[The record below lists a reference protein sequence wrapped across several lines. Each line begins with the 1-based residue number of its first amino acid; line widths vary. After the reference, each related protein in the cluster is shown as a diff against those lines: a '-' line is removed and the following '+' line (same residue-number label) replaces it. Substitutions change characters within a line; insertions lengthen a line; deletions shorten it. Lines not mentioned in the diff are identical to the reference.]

1 MKSYKQNRGKKM
13 YFQKTEHLLNKIKLF
28 KDVNYFEQ
36 DFYSQLQLIREL
48 QSKPDLDYQN
58 YLELENLHTEIHKKF
73 IIDQKFRG
81 SQVNTLS
88 DEVYRIL
95 FEQYNIENVKSNEKQ
110 KELRNLI
117 YQKQKELN
125 ALQESIEKLG
135 DNLKHLAIQQS
146 NVLSNVTQGLEI
158 NNIDRLKEQGI
169 ILE

>member
-1 MKSYKQNRGKKM
+1 MKSYKQNRGEKM

-48 QSKPDLDYQN
+48 QSKPGLDYQN
-58 YLELENLHTEIHKKF
+58 HLELEKLHTEIHKKF
-73 IIDQKFRG
+73 ILDLKFRG

-95 FEQYNIENVKSNEKQ
+95 FEQYNIENAKSNEKQ
-110 KELRNLI
+110 KEFRNLI

-125 ALQESIEKLG
+125 ALQESIEKLE
-135 DNLKHLAIQQS
+135 DSLKHLAIQQS
-146 NVLSNVTQGLEI
+146 NVLSNVVQGLTIEDF
-158 NNIDRLKEQGI
+158 NRLEKQGI

>member
-1 MKSYKQNRGKKM
+1 M
-13 YFQKTEHLLNKIKLF
+13 YFQKTEHLLNKIKLY

-48 QSKPDLDYQN
+48 QNKPGLDYQN

-73 IIDQKFRG
+73 ILDQKFRG
-81 SQVNTLS
+81 SQANTLS
-88 DEVYRIL
+88 DEVYKIL
-95 FEQYNIENVKSNEKQ
+95 FKQYNIENAKSNEKQ

-125 ALQESIEKLG
+125 TLQESIEKLE

-146 NVLSNVTQGLEI
+146 NVLSNVIKGLEI
-158 NNIDRLKEQGI
+158 KDFNRLEKQGI

>member
-1 MKSYKQNRGKKM
+1 M
-13 YFQKTEHLLNKIKLF
+13 YFQKTEHLLNKIKLY

-48 QSKPDLDYQN
+48 QSKPGLDYQN

-73 IIDQKFRG
+73 ILDQKFRG
-81 SQVNTLS
+81 SQANTLS
-88 DEVYRIL
+88 DEVYKIL
-95 FEQYNIENVKSNEKQ
+95 FEQYNIENAKSNEKQ
-110 KELRNLI
+110 SELRTLI

-125 ALQESIEKLG
+125 TLQESIEKLE

-146 NVLSNVTQGLEI
+146 NVLSNVIKGLEI
-158 NNIDRLKEQGI
+158 KDFNRLEKQGI

>member
-1 MKSYKQNRGKKM
+1 M

-48 QSKPDLDYQN
+48 QSKPGLDYQN
-58 YLELENLHTEIHKKF
+58 HLELEKLHTEIHKKF
-73 IIDQKFRG
+73 ILDLKFRG

-95 FEQYNIENVKSNEKQ
+95 FEQYNIENAKSNEKQ

-125 ALQESIEKLG
+125 VLQESIEKLE
-135 DNLKHLAIQQS
+135 DSLKHLAIQQS
-146 NVLSNVTQGLEI
+146 NVLSNVVQGLTIEDF
-158 NNIDRLKEQGI
+158 NRLEKQGI

>member
-1 MKSYKQNRGKKM
+1 MKSYKQNRGEKM
-13 YFQKTEHLLNKIKLF
+13 YFQKTEHLLNKIKLY

-48 QSKPDLDYQN
+48 QSKPGLDYQN

-73 IIDQKFRG
+73 ILDQKFRG
-81 SQVNTLS
+81 SQANTLS
-88 DEVYRIL
+88 DEVYKIL
-95 FEQYNIENVKSNEKQ
+95 FEQYNIENAKSNKKQ
-110 KELRNLI
+110 SELRTLI

-125 ALQESIEKLG
+125 TLQESIEKLE

-146 NVLSNVTQGLEI
+146 NVLSNVVKGLEI
-158 NNIDRLKEQGI
+158 KDFNRLEKQGI

>member
-1 MKSYKQNRGKKM
+1 MKSYKQNRGEKM
-13 YFQKTEHLLNKIKLF
+13 YFQKTEYLLNKIKLY

-48 QSKPDLDYQN
+48 QSKPGLDYQN

-73 IIDQKFRG
+73 ILDQKFRG
-81 SQVNTLS
+81 SQANTLS
-88 DEVYRIL
+88 DEVYKML
-95 FEQYNIENVKSNEKQ
+95 FEQYNIENAKSNEKQ
-110 KELRNLI
+110 KELRTLI

-125 ALQESIEKLG
+125 TLQESIEKLE

-146 NVLSNVTQGLEI
+146 NVLSNVVKGLEI
-158 NNIDRLKEQGI
+158 KDFNRLEKQGI

>member
-1 MKSYKQNRGKKM
+1 M
-13 YFQKTEHLLNKIKLF
+13 YFQKTEHLLNKIKLY

-48 QSKPDLDYQN
+48 QSKPGLDYQN

-73 IIDQKFRG
+73 ILDQKFRG
-81 SQVNTLS
+81 SQANTLS
-88 DEVYRIL
+88 DEVYKIL
-95 FEQYNIENVKSNEKQ
+95 FEQYNIENAKSNKKQ
-110 KELRNLI
+110 SELRTLI

-125 ALQESIEKLG
+125 TLQESIEKLE

-146 NVLSNVTQGLEI
+146 NVLSNVVKGLEI
-158 NNIDRLKEQGI
+158 KDFNRLEKQGI

>member
-1 MKSYKQNRGKKM
+1 MNEIEVKKM
-13 YFQKTEHLLNKIKLF
+13 YFQKTEHLLNKIKLY

-58 YLELENLHTEIHKKF
+58 YLELEKLHTEIHKKF
-73 IIDQKFRG
+73 ILDQKFRD

-88 DEVYRIL
+88 DEVYKIL
-95 FEQYNIENVKSNEKQ
+95 FEQYNIENAKSNEKQ
-110 KELRNLI
+110 SELRTLI

-125 ALQESIEKLG
+125 TLQESIEKLE

-146 NVLSNVTQGLEI
+146 NVLSNVIKGLEI
-158 NNIDRLKEQGI
+158 KDFNRLEKQGI

>member
-1 MKSYKQNRGKKM
+1 MKSYKQNRGEKM
-13 YFQKTEHLLNKIKLF
+13 YFQKTEHLLNKIKLY

-48 QSKPDLDYQN
+48 QNKPGLDYQN

-73 IIDQKFRG
+73 ILDQKFRG
-81 SQVNTLS
+81 SQANTLS
-88 DEVYRIL
+88 DEVYKIL
-95 FEQYNIENVKSNEKQ
+95 FEQYNIENAKSNEKQ
-110 KELRNLI
+110 SELRTLI

-125 ALQESIEKLG
+125 TLQESIEKLE

-146 NVLSNVTQGLEI
+146 NVLSNVIKGLEI
-158 NNIDRLKEQGI
+158 KDFNRLEKQGI

>member
-1 MKSYKQNRGKKM
+1 MKSYKQNRGEKM
-13 YFQKTEHLLNKIKLF
+13 YFQKTEYLLNKIKLY

-48 QSKPDLDYQN
+48 QSKPGLDYQN

-73 IIDQKFRG
+73 ILDQKFRG
-81 SQVNTLS
+81 SQANTLS
-88 DEVYRIL
+88 DEVYKML
-95 FEQYNIENVKSNEKQ
+95 FEQYNIENAKSNEKQ
-110 KELRNLI
+110 KELRTLI

-125 ALQESIEKLG
+125 TLQESIEKLE

-146 NVLSNVTQGLEI
+146 NVLSNVVQGLTIEDF
-158 NNIDRLKEQGI
+158 NRLEKQGI

>member
-1 MKSYKQNRGKKM
+1 M
-13 YFQKTEHLLNKIKLF
+13 
-28 KDVNYFEQ
+28 
-36 DFYSQLQLIREL
+36 
-48 QSKPDLDYQN
+48 
-58 YLELENLHTEIHKKF
+58 ELENLHTEIHKKF

-135 DNLKHLAIQQS
+135 ENLKHLAIQQS

>member
-1 MKSYKQNRGKKM
+1 MKSYKQNRGEKM
-13 YFQKTEHLLNKIKLF
+13 YFQKTEYLLNKIKLY

-48 QSKPDLDYQN
+48 QSKPGLDYQN

-73 IIDQKFRG
+73 ILDQKFRG
-81 SQVNTLS
+81 SQANTLS
-88 DEVYRIL
+88 DEVYKIL
-95 FEQYNIENVKSNEKQ
+95 FEHYNIENAKSNKKQ
-110 KELRNLI
+110 SELRTLI
-117 YQKQKELN
+117 YQKQKELTT
-125 ALQESIEKLG
+125 LQESIEKLE

-158 NNIDRLKEQGI
+158 NDLNRLKEQEI

>member
-1 MKSYKQNRGKKM
+1 M
-13 YFQKTEHLLNKIKLF
+13 YFQKTEYLLNKIKLY

-48 QSKPDLDYQN
+48 QSKPGLDYQN

-73 IIDQKFRG
+73 ILDQKFRG
-81 SQVNTLS
+81 SQANTLS
-88 DEVYRIL
+88 DEVYKIL
-95 FEQYNIENVKSNEKQ
+95 FEHYNIENAKSNKKQ
-110 KELRNLI
+110 SELRTLI
-117 YQKQKELN
+117 YQKQKELTT
-125 ALQESIEKLG
+125 LQESIEKLE

-158 NNIDRLKEQGI
+158 NDLNRLKEQEI

>member
-1 MKSYKQNRGKKM
+1 MC
-13 YFQKTEHLLNKIKLF
+13 FQKTNHLLSKIKLY

-48 QSKPDLDYQN
+48 QSEPGLDYQN

-73 IIDQKFRG
+73 ILDQKFRG
-81 SQVNTLS
+81 SQANTLS
-88 DEVYRIL
+88 DEVYKIL
-95 FEQYNIENVKSNEKQ
+95 FEQYNIENAKSNKKQ
-110 KELRNLI
+110 SELRTLI

-125 ALQESIEKLG
+125 TLQESIEKLE

-158 NNIDRLKEQGI
+158 NDLNRLKEQGI

>member
-1 MKSYKQNRGKKM
+1 M

-48 QSKPDLDYQN
+48 QSKPGLDYQN
-58 YLELENLHTEIHKKF
+58 HLELEKLHTEIHKKF
-73 IIDQKFRG
+73 ILDLKFRG

-95 FEQYNIENVKSNEKQ
+95 FEQYNIENAKSNEKQ

-117 YQKQKELN
+117 YQKQKEIN
-125 ALQESIEKLG
+125 ALQESIEKLD
-135 DNLKHLAIQQS
+135 DNLKHLATQQS
-146 NVLSNVTQGLEI
+146 NVLSNVVQGLTIEDF
-158 NNIDRLKEQGI
+158 NRLEKQGI

>member
-1 MKSYKQNRGKKM
+1 MKSYKQNRGEKM
-13 YFQKTEHLLNKIKLF
+13 YFQKTEHLLNKIKLY

-48 QSKPDLDYQN
+48 QSKPGLDYQN

-73 IIDQKFRG
+73 ILDQKFRG
-81 SQVNTLS
+81 SQANTLS
-88 DEVYRIL
+88 DEVYKIL
-95 FEQYNIENVKSNEKQ
+95 FEQYNIENAKSNEKQ
-110 KELRNLI
+110 SELRTLI

-125 ALQESIEKLG
+125 TLQESIEKLE

-146 NVLSNVTQGLEI
+146 NVLSNVIKGLEI
-158 NNIDRLKEQGI
+158 KDFNRLEKQGI